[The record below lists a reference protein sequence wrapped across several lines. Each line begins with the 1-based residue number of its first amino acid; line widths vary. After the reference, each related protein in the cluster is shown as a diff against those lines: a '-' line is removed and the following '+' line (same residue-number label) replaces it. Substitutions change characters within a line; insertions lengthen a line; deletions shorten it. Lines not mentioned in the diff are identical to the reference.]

1 MNLDMINTDNGRRA
15 FSFIAICGGCAVF
28 TVFVF
33 ISLWLLRGSPSFVF
47 WLALAAHAQIL
58 LGMSA
63 LGWALGRRML
73 FSVTKNGAT
82 VDDKGNNGNSGR
94 PD

>member
-1 MNLDMINTDNGRRA
+1 MNIDMINTDDGRRA
-15 FSFIAICGGCAVF
+15 FSFIAIVGGCVVF
-28 TVFVF
+28 TVFIF
-33 ISLWLLRGSPSFVF
+33 ISLWLLRDHPGFIF

-73 FSVTKNGAT
+73 FSVTRNGAT
-82 VDDKGNNGNSGR
+82 VDDKVT
-94 PD
+94 PAMKDAE

>member
-1 MNLDMINTDNGRRA
+1 MNIDMINTDDGRRA
-15 FSFIAICGGCAVF
+15 FSFLAICGGCIVF
-28 TVFVF
+28 TIF
-33 ISLWLLRGSPSFVF
+33 IFITLWLLRDSPGFVF

-73 FSVTKNGAT
+73 FSVTRNGAT
-82 VDDKGNNGNSGR
+82 VDDKVR
-94 PD
+94 EK